1 MAESKRKIEFE
12 TRKRI
17 FDLVGDEGACGFC
30 KIIPRNGPIYQSEK
44 GDIVCSTCRD
54 PEKGNFQ
61 QNKVTKMLKNLL
73 PALPRSCKF
82 KKNGCKITMDI
93 QSIEYHEE
101 DCKYRDIQ
109 CVCFPCKKI
118 LTASL
123 LLEHLETAHGVF
135 FDMPNYDEKKGSKY
149 IFNRISIEIEESD
162 FELEAFFTTAI
173 EIQKKIIFAV
183 QFGFDLEK
191 SIAKGFV
198 QIIGSKFEAMNYKY
212 TIKIEDPVFGEHF
225 YKNQVKS
232 LDDNYDDVFESEEC
246 LILPLKMIRQ
256 YIGKDFEFVVEIEDL
271 KPREE
276 DDRESVESS
285 SDEENRES
293 MKPNVEEDMKQK

>member
-1 MAESKRKIEFE
+1 MSKE
-12 TRKRI
+12 
-17 FDLVGDEGACGFC
+17 DA
-30 KIIPRNGPIYQSEK
+30 
-44 GDIVCSTCRD
+44 IVCSNCKDSKKGKFRRNSMTKLL
-54 PEKGNFQ
+54 EKMFS
-61 QNKVTKMLKNLL
+61 T
-73 PALPRSCKF
+73 LPRSCKF

-101 DCKYRDIQ
+101 DCKYRDIR
-109 CVCFPCKKI
+109 CVYSPCKKI
-118 LTASL
+118 LPASL
-123 LLEHLETAHGVF
+123 LLEHLETAHEVF

-149 IFNRISIEIEESD
+149 IFNAPVIGIEERN
-162 FELEAFFTTAI
+162 FEFGAFFTSAI
-173 EIQKKIIFAV
+173 EIQKRFIFAI
-183 QFGFDLEK
+183 QFDVEK

-232 LDDNYDDVFESEEC
+232 LDDNCDDVFESEEC

-293 MKPNVEEDMKQK
+293 MKPNVEEDMKEK